1 MTDEELKEL
10 ASKVGMAIKLENPK
24 ARYACFF
31 FAGESSEDKTLRTS
45 ATVKSSPMDWIAVID
60 ALLLD
65 LEEEGLNR
73 DAVLTGMLKQ
83 NSINKKTKHW

>member
-1 MTDEELKEL
+1 
-10 ASKVGMAIKLENPK
+10 MAIKLESPK

-65 LEEEGLNR
+65 LEEEGINR

-83 NSINKKTKHW
+83 GTIGGKTESW

>member
-83 NSINKKTKHW
+83 GSIGKKAEHW